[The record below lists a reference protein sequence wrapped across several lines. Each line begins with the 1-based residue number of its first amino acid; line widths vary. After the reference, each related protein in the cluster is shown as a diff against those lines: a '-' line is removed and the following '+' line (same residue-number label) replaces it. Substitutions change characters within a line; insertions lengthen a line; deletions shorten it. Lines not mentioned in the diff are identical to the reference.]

1 MLTNRW
7 RRRDERGASA
17 IELAIVAPV
26 LIFVI
31 FATIQFALW
40 FYGRNVALQAAREGV
55 SSARLVDVDD
65 PTVDPESRL
74 RDIEDD
80 VVRYARRV
88 GQEALLEP
96 TASAEYDGTQRV
108 RVTVR
113 GRAVQ
118 LVPGISLTIARTVSG
133 EIERFERD
141 DPDGG

>member
-1 MLTNRW
+1 MSRW

-65 PTVDPESRL
+65 PAVDSEAAL
-74 RDIEDD
+74 RQIEHR
-80 VVRYARRV
+80 VEHYARRV
-88 GQEALLEP
+88 GQEALLDP
-96 TASAEYDGTQRV
+96 TATAEYDGTQRV

-118 LVPGISLTIARTVSG
+118 LVPGISLTITRTISG

-141 DPDGG
+141 EPDGG